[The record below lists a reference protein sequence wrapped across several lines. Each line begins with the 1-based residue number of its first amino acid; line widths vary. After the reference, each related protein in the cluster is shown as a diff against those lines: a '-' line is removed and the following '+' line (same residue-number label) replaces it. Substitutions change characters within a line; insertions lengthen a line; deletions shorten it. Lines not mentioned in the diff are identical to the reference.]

1 MKKIA
6 VLTSGGDAPGMN
18 AAIRAVVRYGISL
31 DMEVYGVERGYAGL
45 IENIFLPMNM
55 RSVSDIVQ
63 RGGTILRTA
72 RSPEF
77 MTKEGQ
83 ELAVKFLN
91 KRGIEGLIVIGG
103 DGSFRGAEALSRLG
117 IPTIGI
123 PGTIDNDLAY
133 TQYTLGFDTA
143 CNTVLDAINKLRDTM
158 SSHDRICII
167 EVMGRNC
174 GDIALN
180 AGLGGGAEIILVPEV
195 PMTYL
200 EILARLKEDRSKG
213 KYSSIIVI
221 AEGAGKAEELR
232 AKIKDSLGASVRATV
247 LGHLQRGGSPSC
259 RDRYLGTCWG
269 VNAVKLLNDGIG
281 NRVVGIRDEKFM
293 DMDIAKA
300 VAIKKEFDYEL
311 YDMANVVS
319 NSVAK
324 IIR

>member
-18 AAIRAVVRYGISL
+18 AAIRAVVRYGLSMG
-31 DMEVYGVERGYAGL
+31 MEVYGIERGYAGL

-55 RSVSDIVQ
+55 RSVSDIIQ

-83 ELAVKFLN
+83 ELAVRFLN

-103 DGSFRGAEALSRLG
+103 DGSFKGAEALSKLG
-117 IPTIGI
+117 VPTIGI

-133 TQYTLGFDTA
+133 TQFTLGFDTA

-174 GDIALN
+174 GDIALH
-180 AGLGGGAEIILVPEV
+180 AGLGGGAEIVLVPEV

-200 EILARLKEDRSKG
+200 EILDRLNEDRSKG

-247 LGHLQRGGSPSC
+247 LGHLQRGGSPSS

-269 VNAVKLLNDGIG
+269 VYAVRLLADGIG
-281 NRVVGIRDEKFM
+281 NRVVGIRDNKFI

-300 VAIKKEFDYEL
+300 SAMKKEFNYEL
-311 YDMANVVS
+311 YEMANVVS

-324 IIR
+324 TV

>member
-18 AAIRAVVRYGISL
+18 AAIRAVVRYGISEG
-31 DMEVYGVERGYAGL
+31 MEVFGIERGYAGL
-45 IENIFLPMNM
+45 IENVFLPMNM
-55 RSVSDIVQ
+55 RSVSDIIQ

-77 MTKEGQ
+77 MTEQGQ
-83 ELAVKFLN
+83 ELAVKFLQ
-91 KRGIEGLIVIGG
+91 KRGIEGVIVIGG

-133 TQYTLGFDTA
+133 TEFTLGFDTA

-174 GDIALN
+174 GDIALH
-180 AGLGGGAEIILVPEV
+180 AGIGGGAELVLVPEV
-195 PMTYL
+195 PTTYL
-200 EILARLKEDRSKG
+200 EILDRLKEDRSKG
-213 KYSSIIVI
+213 KFSSIIVI
-221 AEGAGKAEELR
+221 AEGVGKAEELR
-232 AKIKDSLGASVRATV
+232 EKIKDSLGASVRATV
-247 LGHLQRGGSPSC
+247 LGHLQRGGSPSA

-269 VNAVKLLNDGIG
+269 VHAVKLLKDGIG
-281 NRVVGIRDEKFM
+281 NRVVGIRDNRFI
-293 DMDIAKA
+293 DMDIGKA
-300 VAIKKEFDYEL
+300 MKMKKEFNYEL
-311 YDMANVVS
+311 YDLANVVS
-319 NSVAK
+319 NSA
-324 IIR
+324 ISFIR

>member
-18 AAIRAVVRYGISL
+18 AAIRAAVRYGISM
-31 DMEVYGVERGYAGL
+31 DMEVYGIERGYAGL

-55 RSVSDIVQ
+55 RSVSDIIQ

-103 DGSFRGAEALSRLG
+103 DGSFRGAEALSKLG
-117 IPTIGI
+117 VPTIGI

-180 AGLGGGAEIILVPEV
+180 AGIGGGAEIVLVPEV

-200 EILARLKEDRSKG
+200 EILDRLKADRSKG

-232 AKIKDSLGASVRATV
+232 EKIKDSLGASVRATV

-269 VNAVKLLNDGIG
+269 VNAVKLLKEGIG
-281 NRVVGIRDEKFM
+281 NRVVGIRDEKFI

-300 VAIKKEFDYEL
+300 VAMKKDFDYDL
-311 YDMANVVS
+311 YDMANIVS
-319 NSVAK
+319 NSVIK
-324 IIR
+324 S